1 MTKQQAIEQL
11 WMRGNLSFKLH
22 AGQKLIDEAYNAI
35 QGKLFV
41 GLCSRR
47 YGKTYW
53 SVVKAIEK
61 AIKTPK
67 ARIKICSQFQKDIEE
82 IITPIIND
90 VMSDIPAKI
99 KPSFNSS
106 KKKFK
111 FKNGAEIA
119 LVGLDKN
126 PNGLRGQFISLCIID
141 ESFLIDNLNYLYSSV
156 IIPATMYQ
164 EDAKVIMISTPGLST
179 DCDFY
184 QMCSKSQ
191 VENAFVKFTIHD
203 NPMVN
208 AAMIAEFQK
217 ECLTDSD
224 FKREYLCEWVTDTN
238 FQIIPE
244 WKPEFVQAVL
254 SDDLTKYYRK
264 YISFDIGVV
273 DKTAFIYGYYDWKN
287 QKLVIEHESELQ
299 GTEVTT
305 SNINAQ
311 LGLHN
316 SYIKPFRTVADNN
329 NLILLQDLNSAF
341 GKSVIGTSKD
351 LLIAMVSELRI
362 LIKEGRLLVN
372 PSCKQLIN
380 QLENGLWDKNKKAFR
395 RTQKH
400 HQDHLAALIYLVR
413 NLSEFDNPIPATHN
427 ASIYTHYI
435 PQDEEQTQTVESFKK
450 IFNVRNNHGR

>member
-1 MTKQQAIEQL
+1 MTEREAKEQL
-11 WMRGNLSFKLH
+11 WLRGNLQWKLH
-22 AGQKLIDEAYNAI
+22 AGQTLIDEAYQAI
-35 QGKLFV
+35 EGKLFV

-53 SVVKAIEK
+53 SVVKALEK

-67 ARIKICSQFQKDIEE
+67 ARIKICSQYQKDIEE

-90 VMSDIPAKI
+90 VMSDIPGKL

-111 FKNGAEIA
+111 FKNGSEIA

-126 PNGLRGQFISLCIID
+126 PNGLRGQYISLVVID
-141 ESFLIDNLNYLYSSV
+141 EAFLIDNLNYLYSSV

-179 DCDFY
+179 DCDFF

-208 AAMIAEFQK
+208 PAMIAEFQK
-217 ECLTDSD
+217 ECLTESD

-244 WKPEFVQAVL
+244 WKPEFVQEVTH
-254 SDDLTKYYRK
+254 DDLTKYYRR

-299 GTEVTT
+299 GKDVTT
-305 SNINAQ
+305 SNINTQ
-311 LGLHN
+311 LEVYE
-316 SYIKPFRTVADNN
+316 SYKKPFRTVADNN
-329 NLILLQDLNSAF
+329 NLILLQDLNSAY
-341 GKSVIGTSKD
+341 GKSVVGTSKD
-351 LLIAMVSELRI
+351 LLIAMVSDLRI
-362 LIKEGRLLVN
+362 LIKEGRLVVS

-380 QLENGLWDKNKKAFR
+380 QLENGLWDNNKKAFR
-395 RTQKH
+395 RTKQH

-413 NLSEFDNPIPATHN
+413 NLSEHDNPIPNTHN
-427 ASIYTHYI
+427 TSIYTHFT
-435 PQDEEQTQTVESFKK
+435 PPNEEETRTVEAFKRL
-450 IFNVRNNHGR
+450 FNVKK